1 MVNDTPLKQFKLGTD
16 LIDIKCNNGLQ
27 LVIRY
32 QDKLPL
38 CVKFEHIHK
47 LMERG
52 LAFLLFAREH
62 QPSELTVDGLKD
74 SYTIGQPINFTI
86 NFKGNS
92 LGCTYPTVFVTAS
105 DGMIAWLNYM
115 PVMLCDSDDKVMYRE
130 LKWPIG
136 NGELTINDMW
146 DSYRLV
152 VNWNDKVLTKE
163 FGINSRISSVTIP
176 RGFAELKSTFVP
188 QNMTVK
194 IGINDTVRWTNED
207 NSENL
212 ISSDNADEFA
222 FYDETHFGLPL
233 RSLLGS
239 GQSFDYSFLTPGEFG
254 YHSKTRQHGTIKVL
268 PADRPKM
275 QLQIQHPSPPLE
287 HDYSNDRVAV
297 TRGTWVSWDN
307 IDNVT
312 HTITS

>member
-1 MVNDTPLKQFKLGTD
+1 MGF
-16 LIDIKCNNGLQ
+16 
-27 LVIRY
+27 
-32 QDKLPL
+32 
-38 CVKFEHIHK
+38 
-47 LMERG
+47 
-52 LAFLLFAREH
+52 
-62 QPSELTVDGLKD
+62 
-74 SYTIGQPINFTI
+74 
-86 NFKGNS
+86 
-92 LGCTYPTVFVTAS
+92 TYPAVFVTAS

-212 ISSDNADEFA
+212 ISSELSSFVHL
-222 FYDETHFGLPL
+222 TV
-233 RSLLGS
+233 SLG
-239 GQSFDYSFLTPGEFG
+239 GQT
-254 YHSKTRQHGTIKVL
+254 KTILKT
-268 PADRPKM
+268 
-275 QLQIQHPSPPLE
+275 
-287 HDYSNDRVAV
+287 
-297 TRGTWVSWDN
+297 
-307 IDNVT
+307 
-312 HTITS
+312 